1 MRHILTIFTAVL
13 ALTCTVPAQAGGH
26 GGFGRGF
33 GAGGCVAPSASFGTF
48 GGGYGSGF
56 GAAAGPCGG
65 GFNAGLGMGYGGF
78 STAMPTVVTR
88 SYAMPIVQQQVVAP
102 VAAMSYGVAPAF
114 GVGMYGVSS
123 GFGSFGVAPYAV
135 SGPGF
140 GVTGAVVATPRV
152 GFFARRRAGRQ
163 AARQVRRSLG
173 GF

>member
-1 MRHILTIFTAVL
+1 MRHILAIIAAVFALAFTI
-13 ALTCTVPAQAGGH
+13 PAYAGGH
-26 GGFGRGF
+26 GHGGGFGGGF
-33 GAGGCVAPSASFGTF
+33 GAGGCVAPSAGFSTF

-56 GAAAGPCGG
+56 GAAAVPCGG
-65 GFNAGLGMGYGGF
+65 GFSAAVP
-78 STAMPTVVTR
+78 TTVVTR

-114 GVGMYGVSS
+114 GVGG
-123 GFGSFGVAPYAV
+123 FGVAPYGVSSFGVAAPYAV
-135 SGPGF
+135 GGASF

>member
-1 MRHILTIFTAVL
+1 MRHIIAIFAAVL
-13 ALTCTVPAQAGGH
+13 ALACTVPAQAGGH

-56 GAAAGPCGG
+56 GAAAVPCGG
-65 GFNAGLGMGYGGF
+65 SFGAAVP
-78 STAMPTVVTR
+78 TTVVTR

-114 GVGMYGVSS
+114 GVS
-123 GFGSFGVAPYAV
+123 SFGVAPYGV
-135 SGPGF
+135 SSF
-140 GVTGAVVATPRV
+140 GVAAPYGVSTGFVGVSGAVVATPRV